1 MLTKIQLDQVWL
13 HYLGK
18 QVNFLSRTNIKFV
31 FNRFCS
37 NIFRAAN
44 ESNSRSSSR
53 NDTPNDV

>member
-18 QVNFLSRTNIKFV
+18 QVNFLSQTNIKFV
-31 FNRFCS
+31 FNRCCL